1 MLEKYDPNFNLKKC
15 CDGIKLK
22 QGFTTIKQCESYLR
36 KMVPQESYFQKKIIK
51 ELKARYPDAF
61 VQKISLQQYSGG
73 AGFPDILMIYKGQY
87 FGFEVKRPAGLN
99 EASEIQ
105 KKKIEMLNKA
115 GGIAI
120 VCTYPEECFKVVD
133 EWERKIG
140 KRK

>member
-1 MLEKYDPNFNLKKC
+1 
-15 CDGIKLK
+15 
-22 QGFTTIKQCESYLR
+22 
-36 KMVPQESYFQKKIIK
+36 
-51 ELKARYPDAF
+51 
-61 VQKISLQQYSGG
+61 
-73 AGFPDILMIYKGQY
+73 MIYKGQY